1 MEYPEIKQ
9 SLNNLSEVEFEM
21 VMKDVTSSKP
31 TKLAPITVTSIEQLA
46 KVQPLE
52 TDTILSNTILH
63 SEDVMKALESTAI
76 KELNSKGLEGEAKEL
91 ADKFIAT
98 EVKSYTDY
106 LFKVQL
112 ADKLLSIPEADE
124 FNTDML
130 EYLRAFSLIDNPVQ
144 NRTMRLALNQILGV
158 DYTMDKS
165 IIEAMGELTEETSM
179 KEIASRL
186 RKFLPDVSN
195 KTYSGT
201 VRKVSEVNAV
211 VTDEFKNGLD
221 VNAKPTFAPAV
232 WKGQE
237 LLLIQ
242 GVRNSKAVY
251 AVSTEENKSNLA
263 KDQSIQTAN
272 PTVVFS
278 AEYKAKMSAKPE
290 TVEAHPV
297 SADVTIDKT
306 IEETANVDKV
316 QYKGLEFKV
325 FEENGKL
332 YAQVEGKAKQVI
344 PKAVYS
350 VLLDKLEELNNK
362 MCK

>member
-1 MEYPEIKQ
+1 M
-9 SLNNLSEVEFEM
+9 
-21 VMKDVTSSKP
+21 
-31 TKLAPITVTSIEQLA
+31 
-46 KVQPLE
+46 
-52 TDTILSNTILH
+52 
-63 SEDVMKALESTAI
+63 
-76 KELNSKGLEGEAKEL
+76 G
-91 ADKFIAT
+91 T

-112 ADKLLSIPEADE
+112 VDKLLSMPEADE

-130 EYLRAFSLIDNPVQ
+130 EYLRAFSLIDNPAQ
-144 NRTMRLALNQILGV
+144 SRTMRLALNQILGI

-195 KTYSGT
+195 QTYSGT

-211 VTDEFKNGLD
+211 VTDEFQNGLD
-221 VNAKPTFAPAV
+221 ANANPTFAPTV

-242 GVRNSKAVY
+242 GVRNGKAVY

-290 TVEAHPV
+290 TIETHPV
-297 SADVTIDKT
+297 SADTTIDKT